1 MQYNKK
7 KIMKSDEFDQFKHNK
22 NTLIKFYKLKKI
34 KMILESISILFNEMI
49 YLTRSIFPIS
59 QAICKIV

>member
-1 MQYNKK
+1 
-7 KIMKSDEFDQFKHNK
+7 MKSDEFDQFKHNK
-22 NTLIKFYKLKKI
+22 NTLIEFYKLKKN

-59 QAICKIV
+59 HAICKIV